1 MKTLILD
8 TEVFWNYYLVA
19 FRNVDT
25 CKVTTF
31 EMREGEK
38 LDVATIK
45 KILAGF
51 RIVTFNGIHYDLP
64 LLSLALEGA
73 DCKKIKKASDAIIKQ
88 GLKHWQFYQQFGCN
102 ELPVN
107 HVDLIELAIGR
118 VSLKVY
124 GGRLHAPKLQDCP
137 VDFEAPLP
145 EDMIPQVR
153 DYCVN
158 DLETTERLF
167 EKLLPQIELREEMGE
182 EYQLDLRSKS
192 DAQIA
197 EAVIK
202 SEIEEITGKKAGR
215 NPVEPGTEFMYDVPH
230 WVTFNT
236 PAMREVL
243 EIVKRATFK
252 VTDKGAVEMPVELA
266 GLTVEIGEGRY
277 RMGIGGLHSTEESHS
292 IEAIPGTTHILDR
305 DVASYYPNLIVNCGI
320 YPEHLGPIFLEV
332 YGNILKR
339 RLAAKRG
346 GNTVMADVLKIVL
359 NGTFGKLGTKYSV
372 IYSPKLM
379 IQVTMTGQLAL
390 LMLIE
395 DLNEV
400 GIEVVSANT
409 DGVTSMVHAQCRE
422 PFTRIVEAWEL
433 NCGLETEEKEYRQLH
448 SRDVNNYLAIKMDG
462 STKGKGVYA
471 DEGLSKNPQANVCTR
486 AVVEFLR
493 DGRSIESTICS
504 STDIRE
510 FVVVRGVKGGG
521 MFGEEFLGKAVRW
534 YYSTKTRDRCI
545 QYKTNGNKVA
555 GSDGAQPCMQ
565 LPESFPSDVDF
576 NWYVAKARA
585 QLKELG
591 VEPA

>member
-197 EAVIK
+197 EAV
-202 SEIEEITGKKAGR
+202 
-215 NPVEPGTEFMYDVPH
+215 
-230 WVTFNT
+230 
-236 PAMREVL
+236 
-243 EIVKRATFK
+243 
-252 VTDKGAVEMPVELA
+252 
-266 GLTVEIGEGRY
+266 
-277 RMGIGGLHSTEESHS
+277 
-292 IEAIPGTTHILDR
+292 
-305 DVASYYPNLIVNCGI
+305 
-320 YPEHLGPIFLEV
+320 
-332 YGNILKR
+332 
-339 RLAAKRG
+339 
-346 GNTVMADVLKIVL
+346 
-359 NGTFGKLGTKYSV
+359 
-372 IYSPKLM
+372 
-379 IQVTMTGQLAL
+379 
-390 LMLIE
+390 
-395 DLNEV
+395 
-400 GIEVVSANT
+400 
-409 DGVTSMVHAQCRE
+409 
-422 PFTRIVEAWEL
+422 
-433 NCGLETEEKEYRQLH
+433 
-448 SRDVNNYLAIKMDG
+448 
-462 STKGKGVYA
+462 
-471 DEGLSKNPQANVCTR
+471 
-486 AVVEFLR
+486 
-493 DGRSIESTICS
+493 
-504 STDIRE
+504 
-510 FVVVRGVKGGG
+510 
-521 MFGEEFLGKAVRW
+521 
-534 YYSTKTRDRCI
+534 
-545 QYKTNGNKVA
+545 
-555 GSDGAQPCMQ
+555 
-565 LPESFPSDVDF
+565 
-576 NWYVAKARA
+576 
-585 QLKELG
+585 
-591 VEPA
+591 